1 LVGGELRLQR
11 RRQLEITARRIPIRL
26 LFPLALG
33 VLPAFV
39 LLTVVPLL
47 VTSLEGLSLPGV

>member
-1 LVGGELRLQR
+1 
-11 RRQLEITARRIPIRL
+11 L